1 MLITSRN
8 NDLIKKV
15 KSLND
20 KKFRNQYNQFIIEG
34 DKMINEAI
42 KEKINIEYIFVEEN
56 YEWKNDEIDSNKI
69 INVSSSV
76 MEAISSLK
84 NSPGVLAVAEKKTNK
99 NIEGIDLKDE
109 DLFLILDNVQD
120 PGNIGTIIRTADSI
134 GLKYIFIK
142 DGSCDIY
149 NPKVLRSTMGSIFRV
164 ECVTF
169 SDNKALIEKLKQNN
183 IIVYATNLKTNK
195 SIYDVDFK
203 NSAIIVGNESNG
215 VSEELLELADENI
228 KIPMRG
234 NAESLNVAIA
244 TSIILYEAYRQF
256 I

>member
-42 KEKINIEYIFVEEN
+42 KEKISIEYIFVEEN
-56 YEWKNDEIDSNKI
+56 YEWKNSGIDGNRI
-69 INVSSSV
+69 ITVSSSV
-76 MEAISSLK
+76 MEVISSLK

-99 NIEGIDLKDE
+99 NIEEIDLKDE

-183 IIVYATNLKTNK
+183 IKVYATNLKTNK

-215 VSEELLELADENI
+215 VSEELLDLADENI

>member
-42 KEKINIEYIFVEEN
+42 KEKMSIEYIFVEEN
-56 YEWKNDEIDSNKI
+56 YEWKNSGIDSNRI
-69 INVSSSV
+69 ITVSSSV
-76 MEAISSLK
+76 MEVISSLK
-84 NSPGVLAVAEKKTNK
+84 NSQGVLAVAEKKTNK
-99 NIEGIDLKDE
+99 NIEEIDLKDE

-164 ECVTF
+164 ECVIF
-169 SDNKALIEKLKQNN
+169 NDSKVLIEKLKQNN
-183 IIVYATNLKTNK
+183 IKVYATNLKTNK

>member
-56 YEWKNDEIDSNKI
+56 YEWKNSGINSNKI

-76 MEAISSLK
+76 MEVISSLK

-99 NIEGIDLKDE
+99 NIEEIDLKNE

-183 IIVYATNLKTNK
+183 IKVYATNLKTNK

>member
-8 NDLIKKV
+8 NDLIKRV

-56 YEWKNDEIDSNKI
+56 YEWNNNEIDSNKI

-84 NSPGVLAVAEKKTNK
+84 NSPGVLAVAEKKSNK
-99 NIEGIDLKDE
+99 NIEEIDLKNE

-142 DGSCDIY
+142 EGSCDIY

-169 SDNKALIEKLKQNN
+169 NDSKVLIDKLKLNN
-183 IIVYATNLKTNK
+183 IKVYATNLKTDK

-215 VSEELLELADENI
+215 VSEQLLDLADENI

>member
-8 NDLIKKV
+8 NDLIKRV

-56 YEWKNDEIDSNKI
+56 YEWNNNEIDSNKI

-84 NSPGVLAVAEKKTNK
+84 NSPGVLAVAEKKSNK
-99 NIEGIDLKDE
+99 NIEEIDLKNE

-120 PGNIGTIIRTADSI
+120 PGNIGTIIRTADSV

-142 DGSCDIY
+142 EGSCDIY

-169 SDNKALIEKLKQNN
+169 NDNKALIEKLKQNS
-183 IIVYATNLKTNK
+183 IKVYATNLKTNK

-215 VSEELLELADENI
+215 VSEELLDLADENI

>member
-20 KKFRNQYNQFIIEG
+20 KKFRNQYNQFLIEG

-42 KEKINIEYIFVEEN
+42 KEKINIEYIFVEEGYN
-56 YEWKNDEIDSNKI
+56 WKNNKIDDSKI

-76 MEAISSLK
+76 MEVLSSLK
-84 NSPGVLAVAEKKTNK
+84 NSPGVLAVAEKKIFPNVE
-99 NIEGIDLKDE
+99 NIEFGDE
-109 DLFLILDNVQD
+109 ELFLILDNVQD

-142 DGSCDIY
+142 EGSCDIY

-169 SDNKALIEKLKQNN
+169 SDNNKLIQKLKSNN
-183 IIVYATNLKTNK
+183 IKIYATNLNTNK

-215 VSEELLELADENI
+215 VSEELLNLADEQI

-234 NAESLNVAIA
+234 NTESLNVAIA
-244 TSIILYEAYRQF
+244 TSIILYEAFRQF

>member
-42 KEKINIEYIFVEEN
+42 KEKISIEYIFVEEN
-56 YEWKNDEIDSNKI
+56 YEWKNSGIDSNRI

-169 SDNKALIEKLKQNN
+169 SDSKVLIDKLKQNN
-183 IIVYATNLKTNK
+183 IKVYATNLKTNK

>member
-15 KSLND
+15 KSLNN